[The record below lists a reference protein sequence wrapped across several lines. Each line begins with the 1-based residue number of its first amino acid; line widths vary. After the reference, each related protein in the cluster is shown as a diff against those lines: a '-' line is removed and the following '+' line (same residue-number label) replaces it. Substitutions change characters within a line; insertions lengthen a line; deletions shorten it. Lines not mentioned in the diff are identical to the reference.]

1 MPSGLSSGNYNET
14 RYNLAVAGERA
25 VDVVI
30 LGGGPAGSTA
40 GTLLAAA
47 GLETVILEG
56 ERFPRFHVGESL
68 LPHTLP
74 LLDRLG
80 VHEAVRA
87 LPHTRRKDG
96 ASFVSHDG
104 SRHVVYW
111 FEDAFAPVIP
121 HAYQVRRDEFD
132 AALLA
137 NARAKGADVLEG
149 WHAGAP
155 RWEGKRLVG
164 LVVREPGG
172 GERVIRCRAFL
183 DASGQSSFLASRM
196 GWRFPY
202 PMHRKV
208 AAVSHFKGVWLPPER
223 EAGNI
228 TIVLAD
234 GGWFWL
240 IPFAD
245 DTVSVGAVLDVEKW
259 RASGGTPES
268 LFSAA
273 VQATPEVARRLEHAE
288 RLIPFSAV
296 QNFSY
301 RVMQIGGDGYCLIGD
316 AAGFLDPIFSTG
328 VFISTTTAASAAQ
341 DIIESLMRHGR
352 VDASDLGPTIS
363 LTRSLHRLF
372 FSFIRAYYDRHFLA
386 FFFSPTDAS
395 RLTAAIVSLLAA
407 DVVRPGRW
415 KKTIRFRALQG
426 LARVQQVGARLGRPI
441 VEPLAAGPTSGS

>member
-1 MPSGLSSGNYNET
+1 MAS
-14 RYNLAVAGERA
+14 ERA
-25 VDVVI
+25 VDVLI

-40 GTLLAAA
+40 GALLATA
-47 GLETVILEG
+47 GLNTVILEG

-87 LPHTRRKDG
+87 LPHTRRKEG
-96 ASFVSHDG
+96 ASFVTHEG

-111 FEDAFAPVIP
+111 FGDAFPPAIP

-137 NARAKGADVLEG
+137 NARAKGAEVLEG
-149 WHAGAP
+149 WHAAAP

-172 GERVIRCRAFL
+172 AERVIRCRAFL

-208 AAVSHFKGVWLPPER
+208 AAVSHFGNVWLPPER

-228 TIVLAD
+228 TIALTD
-234 GGWFWL
+234 GGWFWM

-245 DTVSVGAVLDVEKW
+245 DTVSVGAVLDVQKW
-259 RASGGTPES
+259 RGSGGTPET
-268 LFSAA
+268 FFNAA
-273 VQATPEVARRLEHAE
+273 VQATPEVARRLGHAE
-288 RLIPFSAV
+288 RLLPFSAV

-328 VFISTTTAASAAQ
+328 VFIATTTAASAAQ
-341 DIIESLMRHGR
+341 DIIESMMRHGR
-352 VDASDLGPTIS
+352 VDAADLGPTIS

-372 FSFIRAYYDRHFLA
+372 FSFIRAYYDKHFLA
-386 FFFSPTDAS
+386 FFFNPTDAF
-395 RLTAAIVSLLAA
+395 RFPAAIVSLLAA
-407 DVVRPGRW
+407 DVLGPGRW

-426 LARVQQVGARLGRPI
+426 LAQVQQIAVRFGRPI
-441 VEPLAAGPTSGS
+441 VEPLAAGPNGGA